1 MKTNLFPN
9 VKNLILI
16 IVSVFFLS
24 SCRFGLED
32 PYPLGQSNQIVKE
45 QIPLVNFERIEVNNA
60 LNVYVKK
67 GFNFSIVAEGDKLD
81 LADLEAFVNNKKLV
95 IKYKNFVKRRF
106 EMNIFITMPHLSEAN
121 FSGASIAEITNF
133 NENHMAI
140 RASGASDIF
149 IDADAT
155 NWDIELSG
163 ASILEIHGL
172 GRNLDLDA
180 SGSSDFYG
188 NKLLVDNI
196 DLNVSGASNTW
207 LFAYNEIIGRASG
220 ASDIVY
226 RGNPLI
232 DIRLS
237 GDSNVSRF

>member
-9 VKNLILI
+9 ANNLIFI
-16 IVSVFFLS
+16 IVSLFFLS
-24 SCRFGLED
+24 SCRFGLEE

-60 LNVYVKK
+60 LNVYIKK
-67 GFNFSIVAEGDKLD
+67 GASFSIVAEGDKLD
-81 LADLEAFVNNKKLV
+81 IADLEAFVNNKKLV
-95 IKYKNFVKRRF
+95 IKYNNFVKRRF

-121 FSGASIAEITNF
+121 FSGAVIAEITNF
-133 NENHMAI
+133 NENYMNIKA
-140 RASGASDIF
+140 RGASDIF

-155 NWDIELSG
+155 NWDIQLSG
-163 ASILEIHGL
+163 ASVLEVHGL

-196 DLNVSGASNTW
+196 DLDISGASNTW

-226 RGNPLI
+226 RGNPLV

-237 GDSNVSRF
+237 GDSNVSRY